1 MVAKAHLAQRVER
14 AGAALCARDARQ
26 GERQFHV
33 RQDGLVG
40 DEIVGLED
48 EPDAVVTECVPV
60 AILVFLGRDA
70 VDDEVA
76 RVVVVEPADDVEQRR
91 LPRTRRP
98 EDRHELAVAEGDGH
112 VVERGLGEAAGGI
125 GFANI
130 AKLEHLRCLSILVE
144 LLYCTYPARVR
155 GSCFRIDTKGLVKT
169 NETKYY

>member
-14 AGAALCARDARQ
+14 AGAALCSRDARQ
-26 GERQFHV
+26 GERQLHV

-48 EPDAVVTECVPV
+48 EPDAVVAECVPV
-60 AILVFLGRDA
+60 AVLVFLGRDA

-98 EDRHELAVAEGDGH
+98 EDCHELAVAEGDGH
-112 VVERGLGEAAGGI
+112 VVERGLSEAAGGI
-125 GFANI
+125 GFADI
-130 AKLEHLRCLSILVE
+130 AKLEHLRRLSILIE
-144 LLYCTYPARVR
+144 LPYCTYPTRVR

>member
-40 DEIVGLED
+40 NEVVGLED
-48 EPDAVVTECVPV
+48 ESDAVVAGGVPV
-60 AILVFLGRDA
+60 AVLVLFGRDA
-70 VDDEVA
+70 VDDKVA
-76 RVVVVEPADDVEQRR
+76 CVVVVESADDIEQRR

-98 EDRHELAVAEGDGH
+98 ENRHELAVAEGDGH

-125 GFANI
+125 GFADI
-130 AKLEHLRCLSILVE
+130 AKLEHLRRLSILVE
-144 LLYCTYPARVR
+144 PLYCTYPARVR
-155 GSCFRIDTKGLVKT
+155 GSCFRIDMKGLVKT